1 MSRTILRRALAV
13 TAGTAALTFGVAST
27 ASAHHCYKVDW
38 NEKAYAQ
45 QSTNGSPWTPLT
57 DLGAMIIAEDIGLP
71 ECSGY
76 ANIAVQH
83 WMSETGTTT
92 EPLIHSKATAGGG
105 AAHQGK
111 TVKPFAYLGDADFA
125 ILEEGLGM
133 AIEQCMADQA

>member
-1 MSRTILRRALAV
+1 
-13 TAGTAALTFGVAST
+13 
-27 ASAHHCYKVDW
+27 
-38 NEKAYAQ
+38 
-45 QSTNGSPWTPLT
+45 
-57 DLGAMIIAEDIGLP
+57 
-71 ECSGY
+71 
-76 ANIAVQH
+76 
-83 WMSETGTTT
+83 MSETGTTT